1 MNLLAMRKVELIG
14 RNNDICA
21 YCADDFF
28 GRRGGG
34 GGSFSLPFTPH
45 IKFPGDCEG

>member
-34 GGSFSLPFTPH
+34 GELLFTLH
-45 IKFPGDCEG
+45 TTYKVSR